1 MKIERKVR
9 IGITVLI
16 DKPNDS
22 LFTNGIRQNV
32 ITLRDVYE
40 KCRNVEA
47 AYIINTAVGV
57 EIKPDTNGPWKE
69 YAKHIITLEEAKEK
83 CDLIVVGQGSMS
95 RDRYREFNKYVKT

>member
-1 MKIERKVR
+1 MERKIR

-16 DKPNDS
+16 DKPSDS

-47 AYIINTAVGV
+47 A
-57 EIKPDTNGPWKE
+57 
-69 YAKHIITLEEAKEK
+69 
-83 CDLIVVGQGSMS
+83 
-95 RDRYREFNKYVKT
+95 